1 MDRQTGDGLLSYQ
14 EWLDE
19 LIADRDES
27 GTPITRRE
35 YYQKFFNGAD
45 TLKIYEQDV
54 AVTAR
59 LRERGAIT
67 ED

>member
-1 MDRQTGDGLLSYQ
+1 MPSYQ

-35 YYQKFFNGAD
+35 YYTKFFNNID
-45 TLKIYEQDV
+45 TKKIYEQDV

-59 LRERGAIT
+59 LKERGTII
-67 ED
+67 DG